1 VAFVS
6 SGDKLPSDIWV
17 QHIDGSGLRQLT
29 RDAAPDTWPVWLPDG
44 RSIVFGS
51 LRDGAPGTWLMSAE
65 GAEPQKVFEGFFRGD
80 VTDRSET
87 GRTLLVTSSQG
98 TEDNLRLIDLDKR
111 AIVWRR
117 RIPGIGFGLPV
128 FTSDGRSISLPVQE
142 NRDRDAIWVL
152 DTATGSPRVAVRF
165 EEPFDMLFR
174 ASWVDRDTAFVVNR
188 RQETSHIV
196 LFDRFWSAK

>member
-1 VAFVS
+1 
-6 SGDKLPSDIWV
+6 
-17 QHIDGSGLRQLT
+17 
-29 RDAAPDTWPVWLPDG
+29 
-44 RSIVFGS
+44 
-51 LRDGAPGTWLMSAE
+51 M
-65 GAEPQKVFEGFFRGD
+65 
-80 VTDRSET
+80 
-87 GRTLLVTSSQG
+87 
-98 TEDNLRLIDLDKR
+98 EDNLRLIDLEKR

-152 DTATGSPRVAVRF
+152 DTATGSPKVAVRF

-174 ASWVDRDTAFVVNR
+174 ASWVDHDTAFVVNR